1 ILNDYWE
8 CAQDK
13 QTDEDKKLEAALKF
27 VILYKEISEPNRVL
41 SDRFKP
47 YQIQPEACL
56 TQALIDARRRSREA
70 SVGQPENESSTRMKR
85 SADDEPPA
93 IPEQSTDQR
102 EISPDSPT

>member
-1 ILNDYWE
+1 MEAISHLILKNILSYGPLSYIGDGALLGDIWADFSEKIPPNDDLLLSHVLGILNDYWE

-47 YQIQPEACL
+47 YQIQPEA
-56 TQALIDARRRSREA
+56 
-70 SVGQPENESSTRMKR
+70 
-85 SADDEPPA
+85 
-93 IPEQSTDQR
+93 
-102 EISPDSPT
+102 